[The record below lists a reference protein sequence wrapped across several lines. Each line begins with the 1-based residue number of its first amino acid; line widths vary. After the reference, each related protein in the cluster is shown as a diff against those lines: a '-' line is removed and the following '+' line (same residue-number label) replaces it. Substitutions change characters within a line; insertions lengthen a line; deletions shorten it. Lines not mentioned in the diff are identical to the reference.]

1 MENHDFDSLTL
12 EQQTILI
19 EEEEKLF
26 LQEQIELS
34 VLMPKAP
41 DLKELW
47 NNAILQFGYIA
58 FFSLSFPAAP
68 FWGVIISTIH
78 MNFTFYS
85 MSKYIQRPICLE
97 RDSIGIWKHIFFVY
111 SLIAL
116 AINAAILLFTSGG
129 VFLLLEWNG
138 FSMYDWY
145 RVAVVI
151 AIAENITFLLK
162 YLLSTSI
169 SDSPGW
175 IQREMQARKVRKTID
190 EERSKVEH
198 HKIQAE
204 IKEKRRS
211 VSSSSQKRDSS
222 NIGSDS
228 KIAKK
233 STLFKTRL
241 NEDEVEDALAQNNE
255 DTFND
260 SRVGLQSN
268 PLQHH
273 TISQFGGN
281 KKALN

>member
-1 MENHDFDSLTL
+1 
-12 EQQTILI
+12 
-19 EEEEKLF
+19 
-26 LQEQIELS
+26 
-34 VLMPKAP
+34 MPKAP

-68 FWGVIISTIH
+68 LWGAIISTIH
-78 MNFTFYS
+78 MNSTFFS

-129 VFLLLEWNG
+129 VFLLLDWNG
-138 FSMYDWY
+138 YSMYDWY
-145 RVAVVI
+145 KVAVVI

-162 YLLSTSI
+162 YLLATGI
-169 SDSPGW
+169 SDVPGW
-175 IQREMQARKVRKTID
+175 IWREMQARKVRKTID

-198 HKIQAE
+198 HRIQSE

-211 VSSSSQKRDSS
+211 VSASSQKRDSS

-233 STLFKTRL
+233 SNLYKSRI
-241 NEDEVEDALAQNNE
+241 NGAEGDEPSLQNGN

-260 SRVGLQSN
+260 SRVGVQGN

-273 TISQFGGN
+273 TVSQFAFGP
-281 KKALN
+281 KD